1 MTFFLFWIPVFNEKL
16 NKFARFSYI
25 CIMAPPTHSRPLS
38 RPPISRGPNLFFTA
52 TFVESGRDNGHLAP
66 LGPGRPVLRHQSSPK
81 QFYEKIFKQIQ
92 RGSV

>member
-52 TFVESGRDNGHLAP
+52 TFVESGRDNGHLAS
-66 LGPGRPVLRHQSSPK
+66 LIPGTICDKTRQNFL
-81 QFYEKIFKQIQ
+81 F
-92 RGSV
+92 